1 MVDAANYR
9 CISGECGKSFPRQV
23 NFCPYCGTRQKAAA
37 QPAHGQGAPA
47 SAPHGHPAGASG
59 GAPFDATGGV
69 ARGTAAGPS
78 TGTPSSDEWGYAQSG
93 RAATQAGG
101 SATARTAG
109 DAGIAAAP
117 GTSSHT
123 QAARGASPAD
133 GARSSS
139 GPAGVGFGA
148 AESAAGQAAARERAL
163 EEARAGY
170 AGDATAPAGESGQIN
185 AAQQAA
191 LDRLNQLRGVPPAAA
206 QGTVREPGIPMPPKP
221 GAGTNPPL
229 RKPVSMSTWALA
241 AILLAVIWFLAKP
254 SNPHAKLE
262 SRVEKAVGYTGECKI
277 DQARTEQ
284 ASLKADKASAAQL
297 KRVQEAIN
305 GAAPGCEKKRQR
317 GKAWTEL
324 RPALEDAL
332 DTAAYERAASRLAA
346 FVKRWGPDDDTRDW
360 DKRIDIKLG
369 ERLLDEADACLK
381 RSDRNCVEAKLQA
394 AKKLNRTELGP
405 RTQALDESLSRLL
418 EATILE
424 QKTPAV
430 QGGAPAPARQAQSP
444 APAPVPARAAP
455 ATPANVIST
464 APQTAQATQQARKI
478 LADAERE
485 LGQGNYKGAM
495 DKAEICATMI
505 DVGNRECL
513 GLKQRAERLNREML
527 RCVASGADW
536 INDRCQ

>member
-1 MVDAANYR
+1 M
-9 CISGECGKSFPRQV
+9 
-23 NFCPYCGTRQKAAA
+23 RQKAAA
-37 QPAHGQGAPA
+37 SAARA
-47 SAPHGHPAGASG
+47 SAPPVQAASPAANAPSGSAAS
-59 GAPFDATGGV
+59 A
-69 ARGTAAGPS
+69 AAGTLKP
-78 TGTPSSDEWGYAQSG
+78 DEWGYAQSG
-93 RAATQAGG
+93 RAT
-101 SATARTAG
+101 TPH
-109 DAGIAAAP
+109 AAA
-117 GTSSHT
+117 G
-123 QAARGASPAD
+123 AD
-133 GARSSS
+133 GDDA
-139 GPAGVGFGA
+139 
-148 AESAAGQAAARERAL
+148 AAARERAL

-170 AGDATAPAGESGQIN
+170 AGVTSATAAGESGQIS

-191 LDRLNQLRGVPPAAA
+191 LDRLNKVRGVPPAAPAA
-206 QGTVREPGIPMPPKP
+206 QGPVREPGIPMPPKP
-221 GAGTNPPL
+221 GAESRPPL
-229 RKPVSMSTWALA
+229 RKPVGMSTWALA
-241 AILLAVIWFLAKP
+241 AILLGVIWFLAKP
-254 SNPHAKLE
+254 SDPHKKLE
-262 SRVEKAVGYTGECKI
+262 SRVEKVIGYTGECKI
-277 DQARTEQ
+277 DQARAEQ

-332 DTAAYERAASRLAA
+332 HTGAYERAASRLAA
-346 FVKRWGPDDDTRDW
+346 FVKRWGQDDDTSDW

-381 RSDRNCVEAKLQA
+381 KSDRNCVEAKLQA
-394 AKKLNRTELGP
+394 IMKLNRTELGP
-405 RTQALDESLSRLL
+405 RTQALHESLSRLL

-424 QKTPAV
+424 QK
-430 QGGAPAPARQAQSP
+430 APAAAGATA
-444 APAPVPARAAP
+444 APATAAARAAP
-455 ATPANVIST
+455 AAAQAQAPARTSPAAPPANVIST
-464 APQTAQATQQARKI
+464 APQTAQAAQQARKI

-485 LGQGNYKGAM
+485 LSQGNYKGAM